1 MRVTVRWCA
10 AGPIGSVLRYL
21 VVDHLQ
27 VHALGAADEAG
38 DDVDDDGEHV
48 HDAQVEERGRVVDAV
63 EVIGDPLVEAEG
75 QEESEGCGGHR
86 DQGNTQD
93 VVAGYGRGVVDL
105 GLAPRQDRRRYRG
118 TEERPRG
125 AERG

>member
-63 EVIGDPLVEAEG
+63 AIIGDPLVETEG
-75 QEESEGCGGHR
+75 QEEAEGGRGHR
-86 DQGNTQD
+86 DQGYPED
-93 VVAGYGRGVVDL
+93 VVAGYGRGVVDR
-105 GLAPRQDRRRYRG
+105 GLAPRPYRRRQR
-118 TEERPRG
+118 R
-125 AERG
+125 AEGR